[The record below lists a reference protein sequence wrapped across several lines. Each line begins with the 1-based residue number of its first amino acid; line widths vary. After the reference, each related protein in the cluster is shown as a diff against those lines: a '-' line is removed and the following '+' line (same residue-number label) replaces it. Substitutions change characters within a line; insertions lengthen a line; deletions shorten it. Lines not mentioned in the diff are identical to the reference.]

1 MFYSR
6 VLKAAQCHAG
16 PSFLTFIII
25 WPKLSKIW
33 GCNDD
38 SVQSCFHNILHTTT
52 ATRGLCC
59 RKTKVLFLK
68 RPARFAGLFFT
79 PIWRWPLCKIP
90 PHFPGSESAAN
101 GRPAALSA
109 DNCEGRA
116 LRLRKFSRSAS
127 RRRSAFMR
135 SLSSASFANGC
146 LLSSDACVPP
156 DAKEPAA
163 TQAA

>member
-1 MFYSR
+1 MTILCNRVSTIFYIRQRRPEDFVVERLKFFSLKDPLDLR
-6 VLKAAQCHAG
+6 VF
-16 PSFLTFIII
+16 FL
-25 WPKLSKIW
+25 
-33 GCNDD
+33 
-38 SVQSCFHNILHTTT
+38 
-52 ATRGLCC
+52 
-59 RKTKVLFLK
+59 
-68 RPARFAGLFFT
+68 PA
-79 PIWRWPLCKIP
+79 IWRWPLCKIP